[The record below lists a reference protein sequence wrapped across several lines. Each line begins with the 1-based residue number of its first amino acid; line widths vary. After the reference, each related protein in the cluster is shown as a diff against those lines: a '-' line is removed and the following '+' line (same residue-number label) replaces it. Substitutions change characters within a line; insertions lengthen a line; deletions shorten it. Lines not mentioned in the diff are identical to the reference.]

1 MELWTAFLLGLM
13 GSLHCA
19 GMCGPIALALPSSGP
34 NRRSF
39 LVGRGLNQLGRIS
52 VYVLLGLISGLV
64 GKTLVLAGVQQ
75 GLSIGLGS
83 LMLVAVFSTRLT
95 PWSVG
100 VSRWVGWVK
109 SALARSIKQG
119 TPLSLAAM
127 GALNGLLPCGLV
139 YVACGGAA
147 STGGLLEGMA
157 YMALFGL
164 GTVPMMLSISLA
176 GQSMPVGLR
185 LRLQSVVPAC
195 LVLMGTLLIL
205 RGLGLGIPYLSP
217 ALSHSA
223 TGCPS
228 CH

>member
-1 MELWTAFLLGLM
+1 MELWTAFVLGLM

-19 GMCGPIALALPSSGP
+19 GMCGPIALALPSSAS
-34 NRRSF
+34 NRTAF
-39 LVGRGLNQLGRIS
+39 LVGRGLNQLGRIA
-52 VYVLLGLISGLV
+52 VYVLLGVISGLV

-75 GLSIGLGS
+75 GLSIGLGI
-83 LMLVAVFSTRLT
+83 LMLIAVFTTQLA
-95 PWSVG
+95 PWS
-100 VSRWVGWVK
+100 SRMTRWVGWVK
-109 SALARSIKQG
+109 SSLARYLKQG
-119 TPLSLAAM
+119 TPVSLAAM
-127 GALNGLLPCGLV
+127 GAMNGLLPCGLV

-147 STGGLLEGMA
+147 STGSVGEGMA

-176 GQSMPVGLR
+176 GRSIPMGVR

-217 ALSHSA
+217 DLSHSS

>member
-19 GMCGPIALALPSSGP
+19 GMCGPIALALPSSGS
-34 NRRSF
+34 NRASF
-39 LVGRGLNQLGRIS
+39 LIGRGLNQAGRIS
-52 VYVLLGLISGLV
+52 VYIGLGLISGLV

-75 GLSIGLGS
+75 GLSIGLGV
-83 LMLVAVFSTRLT
+83 LMLVAVFTTQLA
-95 PWSVG
+95 PWSVRM
-100 VSRWVGWVK
+100 SRWVGWVK
-109 SALARSIKQG
+109 SSLARYLKQG
-119 TPLSLAAM
+119 TPLSLTAM
-127 GALNGLLPCGLV
+127 GAMNGLLPCGLV

-147 STGGLLEGMA
+147 STGDAVEGMA

-176 GQSMPVGLR
+176 GRSIPMGVR

-217 ALSHSA
+217 DLSHSL

>member
-1 MELWTAFLLGLM
+1 MELWTAFVLGLM
-13 GSLHCA
+13 GSVHCA
-19 GMCGPIALALPSSGP
+19 GMCGPIALALPASGP
-34 NRRSF
+34 SRRSF
-39 LVGRGLNQLGRIS
+39 LVGRALNQLGRIS

-83 LMLVAVFSTRLT
+83 LMLVAVFTSQLA
-95 PWSVG
+95 PWSSG
-100 VSRWVGWVK
+100 MARWVGWVK
-109 SALARSIKQG
+109 SSLARYLKHG
-119 TPLSLAAM
+119 TPASLAAM
-127 GALNGLLPCGLV
+127 GAMNGLLPCGLV
-139 YVACGGAA
+139 YVACGGAV
-147 STGGLLEGMA
+147 STGTVLEGMG

-176 GQSMPVGLR
+176 GRSIPMGVR

-217 ALSHSA
+217 DLNHSL

>member
-1 MELWTAFLLGLM
+1 MELWTAFLLGLL

-19 GMCGPIALALPSSGP
+19 GMCGPIALALPASSVS
-34 NRRSF
+34 RRAF
-39 LVGRGLNQLGRIS
+39 LLGRILNQLGRIAT
-52 VYVLLGLISGLV
+52 YLCLGLLGGVL
-64 GKTLVLAGVQQ
+64 GKTLALAGVQQ

-83 LMLVAVFSTRLT
+83 LMLIAVFTTQLA
-95 PWSVG
+95 PWSIGVG
-100 VSRWVGWVK
+100 RWIGWVK
-109 SALARSIKQG
+109 SSLARSLKQG

-139 YVACGGAA
+139 YVACGGAV
-147 STGGLLEGMA
+147 STGSVVEGMA

-176 GQSMPVGLR
+176 GRSLPIGLR

-217 ALSHSA
+217 DLSHA
-223 TGCPS
+223 LTGCHS

>member
-1 MELWTAFLLGLM
+1 MELWTAFLLGLL

-19 GMCGPIALALPSSGP
+19 GMCGPIALALPASSASRGT
-34 NRRSF
+34 F
-39 LVGRGLNQLGRIS
+39 VLGRTLNQLGRIAT
-52 VYVLLGLISGLV
+52 YVCLGLV
-64 GKTLVLAGVQQ
+64 GGVVGKTMALAGVQQ

-83 LMLVAVFSTRLT
+83 LMLLGVFTTQLA

-100 VSRWVGWVK
+100 VGRWVGWVK
-109 SALARSIKQG
+109 ASLARHLKQG

-127 GALNGLLPCGLV
+127 GAMNGLLPCGLV

-147 STGGLLEGMA
+147 STGSILHGIA

-176 GQSMPVGLR
+176 GRSMPMALR
-185 LRLQSVVPAC
+185 LRLQTVVPAC

-217 ALSHSA
+217 DLGHSL
-223 TGCPS
+223 TGCHS